1 MSKKKIIVIG
11 AGIAGLAT
19 GCYAKM
25 NGYETTIYEMD
36 TKPGG
41 VCTSWN
47 RKGFTFDYCIHNL
60 AGSGE
65 KTSLRKVWD
74 ELGALAG
81 TDIIDHEMFVRV
93 EEPNGKALNLYTDLS
108 RLKKHLLDIAP
119 EDAGA
124 INKYIN
130 SARIMSKVDFWD

>member
-1 MSKKKIIVIG
+1 MSRKKIIVIG

-65 KTSLRKVWD
+65 GTSLRKVWD
-74 ELGALAG
+74 ELGALTG

-93 EEPNGKALNLYTDLS
+93 EELNGKALNLYTDLN